1 MLTPFEI
8 ANTSSK
14 LFGLDLE
21 IYDPFENLYFLEN
34 IDSSYPTVDSPALMS
49 SAYMR
54 EIESS
59 LDLVLD
65 RTVANGF
72 SAISSLDKKYKD

>member
-1 MLTPFEI
+1 
-8 ANTSSK
+8 
-14 LFGLDLE
+14 
-21 IYDPFENLYFLEN
+21 
-34 IDSSYPTVDSPALMS
+34 
-49 SAYMR
+49 MR